1 MASSRIGMMYWVSV
15 KVCPNSKVL
24 TPIPRVIVAT
34 CKIRKPEPCKYLDG
48 SASTWGERHWAF
60 RMRELKY
67 R

>member
-48 SASTWGERHWAF
+48 
-60 RMRELKY
+60 MRELKY
-67 R
+67 TCR